1 MLRPDPPM
9 LIPIYQVDAFAGALF
24 RGNPAAICPLE
35 RWLDDETL
43 QAIAAENNLSET
55 AYYIP
60 NGVRQNGRYHLRW
73 FTPAVE
79 VDLCGHATLAAAS
92 VILEL
97 RTEIQSSQVVF
108 DSRSG
113 ELAVTREGDLYVLDF
128 PSRYPQ
134 ECADDLVLFEALGA
148 RPAEFLRTGD
158 CFCVFETEDQIRS
171 LKPDMSKLAAVDCR
185 GVIVTAP
192 GKDCD
197 FVSRFFAP
205 RAGIPEDPV
214 TGSAHTNLIPY
225 WSRRLGKNKLFA
237 RQVSPRG
244 GELWCEDRGARV
256 GIGGHAVK
264 YMEGQIT
271 VPSEMGVTTFRSGAS
286 ERL

>member
-1 MLRPDPPM
+1 M
-9 LIPIYQVDAFAGALF
+9 LIPLYQVDAFASALF
-24 RGNPAAICPLE
+24 RGNAAAVCPLE
-35 RWLDDETL
+35 RWLKDETL

-55 AYYIP
+55 AYY
-60 NGVRQNGRYHLRW
+60 VRQNGRYHLRW
-73 FTPAVE
+73 FTPAME
-79 VDLCGHATLAAAS
+79 VDLCGHATVAAAH

-97 RTEIQSSQVVF
+97 RREMESSQVGF

-113 ELAVTREGDLYVLDF
+113 ELNAVRDGDLYVLDF
-128 PSRYPQ
+128 PSCYPA
-134 ECADDLVLFEALGA
+134 ECADDPVLFEALGA
-148 RPAEFLRTGD
+148 RPAVFLRTGD
-158 CFCVFETEDQIRS
+158 CFCVFETEDQVRT
-171 LKPDMSKLAAVDCR
+171 LAPYMSRLAAVDCR

-225 WSRRLGKNKLFA
+225 WSRRLGKKKLFA
-237 RQVSPRG
+237 RQISRRG

-256 GIGGHAVK
+256 GIGGRAVE
-264 YMEGQIT
+264 YLQGYIT
-271 VPSEMGVTTFRSGAS
+271 VPTESSVTT
-286 ERL
+286 L